1 MLAGLNEGRR
11 GRVIGGQAKVIEADF
26 AQSSGSNRVAK
37 ERREG
42 NEVIFPAFVDMV
54 GMDTNGMPNISR
66 MGYGK
71 IAVERPVSGF
81 GADGDEADDTSS
93 FCLGAIVSES
103 PGTNGIG
110 WVAVGI

>member
-11 GRVIGGQAKVIEADF
+11 GRVIGGQAKVIEPDF

-42 NEVIFPAFVDMV
+42 NEVIFPTFVDMV

-66 MGYGK
+66 MSYGEFT
-71 IAVERPVSGF
+71 VERPVSGF

-93 FCLGAIVSES
+93 FCLGAIVSEC